1 MDKEQKDIVSPN
13 VKGRDNSSKGVIM
26 MKRSPLIITS
36 AILLFLTILLFVFTS
51 AWSYK
56 TISKHGEKIH
66 QLTKKFEEM
75 PKPISQGRLSL
86 IINKSNQNLESK
98 VKEDLGLLEKKII
111 EVNQELKALPQPTSE
126 GKIGL
131 IVKKEIKSLR
141 QELETQF
148 DKTFSSLDEKS
159 KIKEER
165 NGLSRKL
172 QAEVGEI
179 EKSLTE
185 LKDIIGSHSLSNSI
199 TQEVKELK
207 DFINVE
213 QKTTL
218 SIPSKDK
225 VEIMDLHKKDFALIA
240 KQFSD
245 FSHKAIKEDLRV
257 NVGDGLVNGLVNKF
271 QRIFVK
277 RSLTPQPGNSVD
289 AILSRAESALNFREY
304 KKVID
309 ELNKL
314 PEGASK
320 VMEDWRKDFNIFLEE
335 KDRD

>member
-13 VKGRDNSSKGVIM
+13 LKGRDNSSKGVIM

-51 AWSYK
+51 AWFYK
-56 TISKHGEKIH
+56 TISKQREKIN

-141 QELETQF
+141 QELKTQF
-148 DKTFSSLDEKS
+148 DKTFSSLDEKD
-159 KIKEER
+159 KIREER
-165 NGLSRKL
+165 NGLSGKL

-179 EKSLTE
+179 KKSLTE

>member
-56 TISKHGEKIH
+56 TISKQGEKIH

-86 IINKSNQNLESK
+86 IINKSNQNLEIK

-111 EVNQELKALPQPTSE
+111 EVNQKLKALPQPTSE

-131 IVKKEIKSLR
+131 IVKKEMKSLR

-148 DKTFSSLDEKS
+148 YKTFSSLDEKS

-165 NGLSRKL
+165 NGLSGKL

-207 DFINVE
+207 DSINVE

-218 SIPSKDK
+218 SVPSEDK
-225 VEIMDLHKKDFALIA
+225 VEIMDLRKKDFALIA

-289 AILSRAESALNFREY
+289 AILSRAESALNFRAY

-320 VMEDWRKDFNIFLEE
+320 VMEDWRKDFDIFLEE